1 VNGELAFY
9 LNQTTGMGGQR
20 VFADPEQNQA
30 ARTLAAEIG
39 HVTDR
44 VKEDQKQVR
53 ELSSATHGAI
63 TSTNTFAER
72 QRRLRDALKAARDA
86 AQTSVDQFDLLGS
99 SVDDAK
105 VSLHDWIT
113 QMQKT
118 ADALAN
124 FGTNARKAADKG
136 LKEGLIKQLEAL
148 GPAGAL
154 RMRQLANASE
164 TEIGRANRAFG
175 SFERA
180 GKTAI
185 DALTAAARQRIVLN
199 VDTSQAMANLRV
211 MQYQIDQLHGNTVMI
226 RTTGGHVTPGSWATG
241 GFTGEGA
248 KYEPAGIVHKNEL
261 VLPKEV
267 VDRDW
272 SFLKARYGYL
282 PGFADGGMV
291 GVPQRASRG
300 GGAATMTLDIAD
312 VPVRGVFDVN
322 TGAFEGRM
330 RVIARSEIDA
340 DNDFDQ
346 KRANQ

>member
-1 VNGELAFY
+1 V
-9 LNQTTGMGGQR
+9 GGQR
-20 VFADPEQNQA
+20 VFADPEQTQK
-30 ARTLAAEIG
+30 ARALADAVG
-39 HVTDR
+39 GVTDK
-44 VKEDQKQVR
+44 VQADQKSVR
-53 ELSSATHGAI
+53 ELSRATDGAI
-63 TSTNTFAER
+63 RSTNTFTER

-86 AQTSVDQFDLLGS
+86 AQTSVDQFDLLGD

-124 FGTNARKAADKG
+124 FGQNARRAAEKG

-164 TEIGRANRAFG
+164 TEIGRANRAFS

-180 GKTAI
+180 GKSAI
-185 DALTAAARQRIVLN
+185 DALTAAARRRIVFNL
-199 VDTSQAMANLRV
+199 DTSTAMSNLRV
-211 MQYQIDQLHGNTVMI
+211 LQYQIDQLHGKTVII
-226 RTTGGHVTPGSWATG
+226 RATGGHVTYDTG
-241 GFTGEGA
+241 GYTGAGG

-272 SFLKARYGYL
+272 SYLKARYGYL
-282 PGFADGGMV
+282 PGFADGGLA
-291 GVPQRASRG
+291 GTPQPASRG
-300 GGAATMTLDIAD
+300 GGTATMTLDVGD
-312 VPVRGVFDVN
+312 VPVRGVFDVD

-330 RVIARSEIDA
+330 RIIARTEIDA
-340 DNDFDQ
+340 DADYEA
-346 KRANQ
+346 KRAYQ